1 MHTRA
6 RTTLTTMTKC
16 SHLLVASS
24 WTKPLWLARPAQVLA
39 LSGHGW
45 PIIWWVQNRIA
56 QPFEKTTL
64 LVLRS
69 WRTNLQ
75 LSSGTSTAASLSTCT
90 PIQKYGIVFFEGP
103 LNNWESGGV

>member
-16 SHLLVASS
+16 SHLLVGSS

-69 WRTNLQ
+69 WRTHLQ
-75 LSSGTSTAASLSTCT
+75 LSCGTSTAASLSTCT
-90 PIQKYGIVFFEGP
+90 PIQKNGIVFLKGH
-103 LNNWESGGV
+103 